1 MSDNVSKF
9 DPNPRRTIR
18 RRIAAFVLA
27 VLLVGGGITLYVFR
41 DSLNLDAAKRFVRYL
56 NVKTDET
63 GGSFTFDSH
72 NANQYADLQ
81 GGLAVAS
88 ISGLSL
94 YDASGKETAVVQ
106 AKLDTPAIQTGSR
119 LTLAY
124 DVGGNNLLAVR
135 NSGETALSITTQRPI
150 FDADMTSDGSVCYAT
165 SESGYKTVLY
175 VYDANQNR
183 IYRWLSASQYLP
195 LCAVSPGAKLLA
207 AVSPGQQD
215 GIYVSNLH
223 IFDTS
228 SDEAGITAALSG
240 DLIYDLMFVDADT
253 ICAVGES
260 GAQWLSTS
268 GSRLAGYTY
277 DGAYLKDF
285 DFGGDGF
292 LSLIVNMYKAGNHC
306 SVVTVDR
313 TGQELGSAQLD
324 VQILDFSA
332 AGSYLAVLTAEKLSI
347 YTSAMGLYYEQS
359 NTSSATNVVMRA
371 DGSAILLGGGRGEIV
386 LP

>member
-1 MSDNVSKF
+1 MSQ
-9 DPNPRRTIR
+9 
-18 RRIAAFVLA
+18 
-27 VLLVGGGITLYVFR
+27 
-41 DSLNLDAAKRFVRYL
+41 
-56 NVKTDET
+56 
-63 GGSFTFDSH
+63 TF
-72 NANQYADLQ
+72 
-81 GGLAVAS
+81 
-88 ISGLSL
+88 
-94 YDASGKETAVVQ
+94 
-106 AKLDTPAIQTGSR
+106 
-119 LTLAY
+119 
-124 DVGGNNLLAVR
+124 
-135 NSGETALSITTQRPI
+135 I
-150 FDADMTSDGSVCYAT
+150 F
-165 SESGYKTVLY
+165 L
-175 VYDANQNR
+175 
-183 IYRWLSASQYLP
+183 I
-195 LCAVSPGAKLLA
+195 
-207 AVSPGQQD
+207 
-215 GIYVSNLH
+215 
-223 IFDTS
+223 
-228 SDEAGITAALSG
+228 G
-240 DLIYDLMFVDADT
+240 DLIYDLTFVDADT

-347 YTSAMGLYYEQS
+347 YNSAMELYHEQS

>member
-9 DPNPRRTIR
+9 DPNPRRTIW

-41 DSLNLDAAKRFVRYL
+41 DSLNLDAARRFVRYL
-56 NVKTDET
+56 NIKTDET

-88 ISGLSL
+88 VSGLSL

-150 FDADMTSDGSVCYAT
+150 FDANMASDGSVCYAT

-240 DLIYDLMFVDADT
+240 DLIYDLTFVDADT

-277 DGAYLKDF
+277 DGAYLKGF

-292 LSLIVNMYKAGNHC
+292 LTLSLNMYKAGNRC
-306 SVVTVDR
+306 TVVTVGSD
-313 TGQELGSAQLD
+313 GKKLGSLYFSEE
-324 VQILDFSA
+324 ILDTSSA
-332 AGSYLAVLTAEKLSI
+332 GGYVAVLTANGMDLFDKSMERTASLDTTQGATAVLARPDGTVVLLS
-347 YTSAMGLYYEQS
+347 
-359 NTSSATNVVMRA
+359 
-371 DGSAILLGGGRGEIV
+371 GGTGRV
-386 LP
+386 FTP